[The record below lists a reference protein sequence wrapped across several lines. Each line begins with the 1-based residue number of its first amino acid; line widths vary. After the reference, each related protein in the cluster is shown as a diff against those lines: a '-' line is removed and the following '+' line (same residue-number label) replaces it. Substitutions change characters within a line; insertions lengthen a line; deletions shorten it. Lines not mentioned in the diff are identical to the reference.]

1 MQCIHERNFQ
11 YILEAGKLLNPL
23 YAGPLHLFEKVVEF
37 GNIEV
42 KDIVRRA
49 LDSYENYN
57 LLATIT
63 RQSQSLRTVIP
74 QPITKKLKLRRTDVL
89 EWVEDE
95 NGHVIV
101 KNIGTPIFRKR

>member
-11 YILEAGKLLNPL
+11 YILETGKLLNPL

-74 QPITKKLKLRRTDVL
+74 QSITKKLKLRTTDVL

-101 KNIGTPIFRKR
+101 KNIATPIFRKR